1 MTRYEQNM
9 SIQNLIAA
17 ASSAR
22 NTPWNPLS
30 RVQAI
35 SLLTGFTLLIYLLAA
50 HDVTATDNESRIL
63 GILHMVNLVFHEA
76 GHVIFGFLGRTIHI
90 LGGTLGQLL
99 IPLIVAI
106 HFWLQRDP
114 AGFAVG
120 QFWLYENFI
129 DVAAYMADARA
140 LKLQLLGGMGQE
152 SHDWRN
158 LFMQWGLLQ
167 KDTVLAGLVN
177 TLGWMGMIATCL
189 WVAWRAFPVKNQKTR
204 RNT

>member
-1 MTRYEQNM
+1 MP
-9 SIQNLIAA
+9 IQKLIAA
-17 ASSAR
+17 TKNAR
-22 NTPWNPLS
+22 KTPWNPLS
-30 RVQAI
+30 RIQAI
-35 SLLTGFTLLIYLLAA
+35 SLLVGFTFLIYLLAA

-90 LGGTLGQLL
+90 LGGTLGQLF
-99 IPLIVAI
+99 IPIIVAI

-114 AGFAVG
+114 AGYAVG
-120 QFWLYENFI
+120 KFWLFENFV

-158 LFMQWGLLQ
+158 LFMQWGLLEQ
-167 KDTVLAGLVN
+167 DTALAGMVN
-177 TLGWMGMIATCL
+177 ALGWTGMFATCL
-189 WVAWRAFPVKNQKTR
+189 WVTWRAFFGNNQKSNG
-204 RNT
+204 NT